1 MWSYN
6 VQYGTVTHDE
16 NFEGVGYSGNGDGLN
31 NPAMEDKMDI
41 GPIPR
46 GLYRIEGFFDDLE
59 KGPVVTHLDP
69 DPSNEMYGRSGFM
82 IHGDNQSMNH
92 SASDGCIILDRDI
105 REAIRDSEDMELTVI

>member
-46 GLYRIEGFFDDLE
+46 GLYMKLAHGCVVDLLE
-59 KGPVVTHLDP
+59 DLICEDHQ
-69 DPSNEMYGRSGFM
+69 
-82 IHGDNQSMNH
+82 DNAYWWWS
-92 SASDGCIILDRDI
+92 
-105 REAIRDSEDMELTVI
+105 